1 MCFFRRRKKKIL
13 YPSVYSEWLRE
24 FKSRETVLISE
35 EGAELFK
42 SGALTDKKYC
52 IDYFEKELTV
62 FLEKQINCYFR
73 EVNRAVSEYVEEN
86 NYEYLMLMIRRY
98 HLRYRYLYFF
108 TGLDFLDEKLRE
120 HLKKSLDEKL
130 REYYGEL
137 IAYFD
142 ELAVVSDSMG
152 EVSVNIKRLIEV

>member
-1 MCFFRRRKKKIL
+1 MCFFKRRKKKIL
-13 YPSVYSEWLRE
+13 YPSGYSEWLKE
-24 FKSRETVLISE
+24 FKSRETVLINE
-35 EGAELFK
+35 EGAALFR
-42 SGALTDKKYC
+42 SGALPDQKYC
-52 IDYFEKELTV
+52 IDNFKRELTV

-73 EVNRAVSEYVEEN
+73 EVNEAVREYVEEN

-98 HLRYRYLYFF
+98 HVRYRYLYFF
-108 TGLDFLDEKLRE
+108 TEFDFLEEKFRE

-130 REYYGEL
+130 REYYREL